1 MLRERQIRRNL
12 AMPKIKRQKSDK
24 SKNNKIFADRN
35 TKCQTAIDL

>member
-24 SKNNKIFADRN
+24 SKK
-35 TKCQTAIDL
+35 